1 VTVRMLYFLLISPI
15 SLAVC
20 DKLVPSSPEVF
31 YGGFTPIIVNLKTES
46 RKSEIIPEERKS
58 RQLPFFED
66 EYIYQRKSRIFRFDE
81 ADAKYRLKKTFYSSI
96 KNVPVH
102 RDRNPKFPLDIPDKN
117 KFTITDA
124 IVGKP
129 LKSEE
134 EDDNVESEQFQLFN
148 FLSNVRFPP
157 MKFPNILNNM
167 LKRPQRVP
175 PNISSIPHQQRPSF
189 SPSPQNNLN
198 QNTKIPNHQHPSSH
212 SQAAN
217 QALTVFNQGLDNF
230 IQNPASLAHVP
241 RPTNGDNNAPFL
253 LPPGMSVEEK
263 TKFLLNLD
271 KDHQFF
277 VSMPH
282 MNAGIQNYI

>member
-1 VTVRMLYFLLISPI
+1 MLYFLLISPI

-58 RQLPFFED
+58 RQLPPFFED

-81 ADAKYRLKKTFYSSI
+81 ADAKNRLKKTFYSSI

-102 RDRNPKFPLDIPDKN
+102 RDRNPKFPLGTCHTNQYLSQTFIFSDIPDKN

-175 PNISSIPHQQRPSF
+175 PNTSSIPHQQRPSF

-241 RPTNGDNNAPFL
+241 RPTNG
-253 LPPGMSVEEK
+253 
-263 TKFLLNLD
+263 
-271 KDHQFF
+271 
-277 VSMPH
+277 
-282 MNAGIQNYI
+282 